1 MFRKLRNSLTALALA
16 ASALTVGAFALAAV
30 PFSAPAVAHA
40 AVAAESTAAAPARPP
55 VVVIAKRKV
64 AHAVRMRH
72 SAAMPYFSFVP
83 RG

>member
-16 ASALTVGAFALAAV
+16 ASALTVGAFVMAAV

-40 AVAAESTAAAPARPP
+40 AVAVESTATPARPP